1 MDDIKE
7 TIKAAEELLE
17 HKPDMQNLRDALA
30 AEADM
35 QRRLEEA
42 GGGLIAMPAGIWTP
56 EDGWLSAVRSMQYAV
71 ENFKKVDD
79 GDIGHDWPAVLK
91 QLEELCEK
99 LVAIVAE
106 AQ

>member
-1 MDDIKE
+1 MDNINE
-7 TIKAAEELLE
+7 TIKAVEELLKS
-17 HKPDMQNLRDALA
+17 KPDMQNLRDALYQ
-30 AEADM
+30 EADT
-35 QRRLEEA
+35 QKRLEDA
-42 GGGLIAMPAGIWTP
+42 GGGLIAMPAGTWTP
-56 EDGWLSAVRSMQYAV
+56 EEGWLSAVRSIQYAV

-79 GDIGHDWPAVLK
+79 GDIGHDWPVVLK